1 MMLFL
6 ANTGSSTA
14 AAFKFTYLKL
24 TTFKTNYKL
33 RKLKKDKSLTL
44 PFGENL
50 DYFDNSS
57 NLKGGGDSINL
68 SEIIY
73 QNQDEF
79 IYENSNYTKNEFL
92 APNKAMSLPRK
103 ISFSKK
109 MANISEKPNSKNDTE
124 QTNPLKKSDKK
135 ETPKKDKKSI
145 KKKDLTE
152 KRPSS
157 ITIGI
162 RNFEISKEASENL
175 VKNASNSTEQV
186 GQETNK
192 TKALSPKSQADAIK
206 RINELIDT
214 KSQADDTETNFE
226 SKSNLNV
233 DIESEEENNNYLLED
248 IFADQKKIN
257 DTLTERKVTP
267 PPPLL
272 LVGEEQINEKNP
284 DSQIENTP
292 SNNNRQ
298 ISNKKSKKFKGL
310 ARSFKWINR
319 GKVTNDQEDN
329 DQSKL
334 KMNFLTIRTSDLI
347 LFQICFLFVLLN
359 LPPISI

>member
-33 RKLKKDKSLTL
+33 RKLKKDKSLSL

-50 DYFDNSS
+50 DYFDNNS
-57 NLKGGGDSINL
+57 NIKGGGDSTNL

-79 IYENSNYTKNEFL
+79 IYENSNYIKNEFL
-92 APNKAMSLPRK
+92 APNKAMTLPRK
-103 ISFSKK
+103 LSFNKK
-109 MANISEKPNSKNDTE
+109 MANISENPNIKSEITNSPKKMTIDSSKKE
-124 QTNPLKKSDKK
+124 KKS
-135 ETPKKDKKSI
+135 S
-145 KKKDLTE
+145 KKKNASD
-152 KRPSS
+152 KRPNS

-175 VKNASNSTEQV
+175 IKTNSNSIETLAK
-186 GQETNK
+186 ETNK
-192 TKALSPKSQADAIK
+192 TPSPKNQADAIK

-214 KSQADDTETNFE
+214 KSQAEDTETNYE

-233 DIESEEENNNYLLED
+233 DIESEEENNTYLLDD
-248 IFADQKKIN
+248 IFVDQKKVS
-257 DTLTERKVTP
+257 DAL
-267 PPPLL
+267 
-272 LVGEEQINEKNP
+272 NEKNLLP
-284 DSQIENTP
+284 TPATTDEQCLNEKDTQIQVE
-292 SNNNRQ
+292 SSA
-298 ISNKKSKKFKGL
+298 ISNSRLSSKKSKKFKGI

-319 GKVTNDQEDN
+319 KAKNEENGDDE
-329 DQSKL
+329 SKL
-334 KMNFLTIRTSDLI
+334 IFLWD
-347 LFQICFLFVLLN
+347 QIIIN
-359 LPPISI
+359 

>member
-1 MMLFL
+1 MLFL

-33 RKLKKDKSLTL
+33 RKLKRDKSLTL

-57 NLKGGGDSINL
+57 NLKGGGDSTNL

-109 MANISEKPNSKNDTE
+109 MANISEKPNSKLENE
-124 QTNPLKKSDKK
+124 QANPLKKPDKK

-145 KKKDLTE
+145 KKKDLID

-175 VKNASNSTEQV
+175 VNNASNSKE
-186 GQETNK
+186 QETNK
-192 TKALSPKSQADAIK
+192 TVPLSPKSQADAIK

-233 DIESEEENNNYLLED
+233 DVESEEENNNYLLED

-257 DTLTERKVTP
+257 DKLTERKVTP
-267 PPPLL
+267 PPPML

-284 DSQIENTP
+284 DSQTDNTS

-334 KMNFLTIRTSDLI
+334 KM
-347 LFQICFLFVLLN
+347 CFF
-359 LPPISI
+359 